1 MCRSTILLALRLLQL
16 GSLLFVA
23 GTAAAQP
30 VAEANLSLKRALEL
44 MRARDPN
51 LQLAQTAVDQAL
63 ADKITAGERPNAT
76 LAWST
81 SKINPA
87 GHNGPGDLWNKSYDT
102 VVSLSQPFER
112 GGKRKHRLAQA
123 EANVDAAHADYADS
137 VRGERL
143 AVTQAYW
150 ELKRAEEKYKNAQTL
165 AAIEHRSIAASEQR
179 LRVGDLPRLDVERM
193 RIDAVAVDNATDS
206 ALGALRDAQVALAA
220 LIDVTAQAGDLSA
233 ADDWPRTAG
242 ALESHTGGAAATESA
257 EAVLARRPD
266 MLAAVKRVQAADAA
280 LQLAH
285 AQTARDVT
293 ISGQYEHNPV
303 APPAP
308 TVGHT
313 LLGVG
318 VSVPIFT
325 GSRYEGE
332 IARANAD
339 VDAARANLA
348 RVRVAALADVHR
360 ARADLLAAAQRAHR
374 YDSDLIQRALDA
386 EKTVETAY
394 ARGGLALA
402 DVLDARRSL
411 KATQDDATDAH
422 ADFAEALA
430 ALAAAAPEENQGT
443 TP

>member
-1 MCRSTILLALRLLQL
+1 MRRSTILLALRLLQL
-16 GSLLFVA
+16 GSLSLVA
-23 GTAAAQP
+23 ATAMAQP

-87 GHNGPGDLWNKSYDT
+87 GHNGTGDFWNKSYDT
-102 VVSLSQPFER
+102 VASLSQPFER
-112 GGKRKHRLAQA
+112 GGKRKHRLAEA

-137 VRGERL
+137 VRSERF

-165 AAIEHRSIAASEQR
+165 AAIEHRSIQASEQR
-179 LRVGDLPRLDVERM
+179 LRVGDLPRLDIERM
-193 RIDAVAVDNATDS
+193 RIDAAAADNAVDA

-220 LIDVTAQAGDLSA
+220 LIDITAQSGELTT
-233 ADDWPRTAG
+233 ADDWPHAAG
-242 ALESHTGGAAATESA
+242 ALDSELGAGGEAA

-266 MLAAVKRVQAADAA
+266 MLAAMKRVNAAEAA
-280 LQLAH
+280 LLLAH

-313 LLGVG
+313 LLGIG

-325 GSRYEGE
+325 GSQYQGE

-339 VDAARANLA
+339 IDAAKANLA
-348 RVRVAALADVHR
+348 RVRVTALADVHR
-360 ARADLLAAAQRAHR
+360 ARADLRAAAQRAHR
-374 YDSDLIQRALDA
+374 YDSDLIQRALDT

-411 KATQDDATDAH
+411 KATQDDAADAH

-430 ALAAAAPEENQGT
+430 ALAAAAPEEHQGT

>member
-1 MCRSTILLALRLLQL
+1 M
-16 GSLLFVA
+16 LFSAV
-23 GTAAAQP
+23 TAAEAQP

-63 ADKITAGERPNAT
+63 ADKVTAGERPNAT
-76 LAWST
+76 LAYST

-87 GHNGPGDLWNKSYDT
+87 GHNGPGDFWDKSYDT

-123 EANVDAAHADYADS
+123 EANADAAYADYADS
-137 VRGERL
+137 VRSERL
-143 AVTQAYW
+143 AVTQSYW
-150 ELKRAEEKYKNAQTL
+150 ELKRAEEKYQNAQTL
-165 AAIEHRSIAASEQR
+165 AAIEHRSIEASEQR
-179 LRVGDLPRLDVERM
+179 LRVGDMPRLDVERM
-193 RIDAVAVDNATDS
+193 RIDAAAADNAVDS
-206 ALGALRDAQVALAA
+206 ARGAQRDAQVALAA
-220 LIDVTAQAGDLSA
+220 LIDITAQSADLST
-233 ADDWPRTAG
+233 ADDWPHAAG
-242 ALESHTGGAAATESA
+242 ALDAKSADGAAGEPA

-266 MLAAVKRVQAADAA
+266 MLAALKRVDAAEAA

-293 ISGQYEHNPV
+293 ISGQYEHNPM
-303 APPAP
+303 PTPAP

-313 LLGVG
+313 LLGIG

-325 GSRYEGE
+325 GSKFKGE
-332 IARANAD
+332 IARASAD
-339 VDAARANLA
+339 IDAAKANLA

-360 ARADLLAAAQRAHR
+360 ARADLAAAAQRAHR
-374 YDSDLIQRALDA
+374 YDSDLTRRALET
-386 EKTVETAY
+386 EKTVEIAY

-430 ALAAAAPEENQGT
+430 ALAAAAPEANQGT

>member
-1 MCRSTILLALRLLQL
+1 ML
-16 GSLLFVA
+16 
-23 GTAAAQP
+23 AAQP

-76 LAWST
+76 LAYST

-87 GHNGPGDLWNKSYDT
+87 GHNGPGNYWNKSFDT
-102 VVSLSQPFER
+102 VVSLSQPIER

-123 EANVDAAHADYADS
+123 EANADAAHADYADS

-143 AVTQAYW
+143 AVTGAYW

-165 AAIEHRSIAASEQR
+165 AEIEHRSIAASEQR

-193 RIDAVAVDNATDS
+193 RIDAAAADNAVDS

-220 LIDVTAQAGDLSA
+220 LIDITAQSQELSV
-233 ADDWPRTAG
+233 ADDWPHATGVLDAPAG
-242 ALESHTGGAAATESA
+242 AGAGASRETA

-266 MLAAVKRVQAADAA
+266 MLAAMKRVNAAEAA

-285 AQTARDVT
+285 AQTSRDIT
-293 ISGQYEHNPV
+293 ISGQYEHNPM
-303 APPAP
+303 PTPAP

-313 LLGVG
+313 LLGIG

-325 GSRYEGE
+325 GNQYKGE
-332 IARANAD
+332 IARAYAD
-339 VDAARANLA
+339 IDAAKANLA
-348 RVRVAALADVHR
+348 KVRVAALADVHR
-360 ARADLLAAAQRAHR
+360 ARADLAAAAQRAHR
-374 YDSDLIQRALDA
+374 YDSDLTRRALDT

-402 DVLDARRSL
+402 DLLDARRSL

-430 ALAAAAPEENQGT
+430 ALAAAAPEDNAGM

>member
-1 MCRSTILLALRLLQL
+1 MRRSTIVIALRLLQL
-16 GSLLFVA
+16 GSLSVA
-23 GTAAAQP
+23 VGIAAAQP

-51 LQLAQTAVDQAL
+51 LQLAQSAVDQAL
-63 ADKITAGERPNAT
+63 ADRISAGERPNAT

-87 GHNGPGDLWNKSYDT
+87 GHNGPGDFWNKSYDT

-150 ELKRAEEKYKNAQTL
+150 ELKRAEEKHKNAQTL
-165 AAIEHRSIAASEQR
+165 AAIEHRSIEAAEQR

-193 RIDAVAVDNATDS
+193 RIDAAAADSAVDA

-220 LIDVTAQAGDLSA
+220 LIDVTAQARDLSA
-233 ADDWPRTAG
+233 ADDWPHAAG
-242 ALESHTGGAAATESA
+242 ALDAPSSAGAEPAES
-257 EAVLARRPD
+257 VLARRPD
-266 MLAAVKRVQAADAA
+266 MLAATKRVNAAEAA

-303 APPAP
+303 TPPAP

-313 LLGVG
+313 LLGIG
-318 VSVPIFT
+318 VSVPLFT
-325 GSRYEGE
+325 GSRFEGE

-348 RVRVAALADVHR
+348 RVRVAALADVQR

-411 KATQDDATDAH
+411 KATQDDAADAH

-430 ALAAAAPEENQGT
+430 ALAAAAPADNPGT

>member
-1 MCRSTILLALRLLQL
+1 M
-16 GSLLFVA
+16 
-23 GTAAAQP
+23 AQP

-87 GHNGPGDLWNKSYDT
+87 GHNGAGDFWNKSYDT

-112 GGKRKHRLAQA
+112 GGKRRHRLAQA
-123 EANVDAAHADYADS
+123 EATADAAHADYADS
-137 VRGERL
+137 VRSERL
-143 AVTQAYW
+143 AVTEAYW
-150 ELKRAEEKYKNAQTL
+150 ELKRTEQKYRNAQML
-165 AAIEHRSIAASEQR
+165 ATIEHRSIEASEQR
-179 LRVGDLPRLDVERM
+179 LRVGDLPRLDLERL
-193 RIDAVAVDNATDS
+193 RIDAAAADNAVDS
-206 ALGALRDAQVALAA
+206 AAGALRDAQVALAA
-220 LIDVTAQAGDLSA
+220 LIDVTAQSGELA
-233 ADDWPRTAG
+233 AMDDWPHAAG
-242 ALESHTGGAAATESA
+242 AVDPQSIRGDATEPA

-266 MLAAVKRVQAADAA
+266 MLAAAKRLSAAEAA
-280 LQLAH
+280 LELAH
-285 AQTARDVT
+285 AQTARDITV
-293 ISGQYEHNPV
+293 SGQYEHNPV
-303 APPAP
+303 PPAAP

-313 LLGVG
+313 LLGIG

-325 GSRYEGE
+325 GNQYQGE

-339 VDAARANLA
+339 IDAARANLA
-348 RVRVAALADVHR
+348 RVRVAALADVQR
-360 ARADLLAAAQRAHR
+360 ARADLRAAAQRVRR
-374 YDSDLIQRALDA
+374 YDSDLIERALAA

-402 DVLDARRSL
+402 DLLDARRAL
-411 KATQDDATDAH
+411 KATQDDACDAH

-430 ALAAAAPEENQGT
+430 ALAAAVPEET
-443 TP
+443 KE

>member
-1 MCRSTILLALRLLQL
+1 MRRSTILLALRLLQL
-16 GSLLFVA
+16 GLLSSVA
-23 GTAAAQP
+23 DMAMAQP

-44 MRARDPN
+44 MRVRDPN

-87 GHNGPGDLWNKSYDT
+87 GHNGSGDFWNKSYDT

-123 EANVDAAHADYADS
+123 DANADAAHADYADS
-137 VRGERL
+137 VRSERL
-143 AVTQAYW
+143 AVSQAYW

-165 AAIEHRSIAASEQR
+165 AVIEHRSIEASEQR

-193 RIDAVAVDNATDS
+193 RIDAAAADNAVDS

-220 LIDVTAQAGDLSA
+220 LIDITAQSGELSTT
-233 ADDWPRTAG
+233 DDWPHAAG
-242 ALESHTGGAAATESA
+242 ALDPKLGVGVANEPA

-266 MLAAVKRVQAADAA
+266 MLAAAKRVNAAEAA

-313 LLGVG
+313 LLGIG

-325 GSRYEGE
+325 GSQYRGE

-339 VDAARANLA
+339 IDAAKANLA

-360 ARADLLAAAQRAHR
+360 ARVDLLAAAQRAHR
-374 YDSDLIQRALDA
+374 YDSDLIQRALDT
-386 EKTVETAY
+386 EKAVEIAY

-411 KATQDDATDAH
+411 KATQDDAADAH

-430 ALAAAAPEENQGT
+430 ALAAAAPNEDQGT

>member
-1 MCRSTILLALRLLQL
+1 MRRSTIAIALRLLQF
-16 GSLLFVA
+16 GLLLSAA
-23 GTAAAQP
+23 GAATAQP

-76 LAWST
+76 LAYST
-81 SKINPA
+81 GKINPA
-87 GHNGPGDLWNKSYDT
+87 GHNGPGSFWNKSYDT

-112 GGKRKHRLAQA
+112 GGKRRHRLAQA
-123 EANVDAAHADYADS
+123 EANADAAHSDYADS
-137 VRGERL
+137 VRNERL

-150 ELKRAEEKYKNAQTL
+150 ELKRAEEKYGNAQTL
-165 AAIEHRSIAASEQR
+165 AAIEHRSIEASEQR

-193 RIDAVAVDNATDS
+193 RIDAAAADNAVDS
-206 ALGALRDAQVALAA
+206 ARGALRDAQVALAA
-220 LIDVTAQAGDLSA
+220 LIDITAQSGELATLDE
-233 ADDWPRTAG
+233 WPRTAG
-242 ALESHTGGAAATESA
+242 ALDSRFDAAASNEPA

-266 MLAAVKRVQAADAA
+266 MLAAMKRVDAAEAA
-280 LQLAH
+280 LQFAH
-285 AQTARDVT
+285 AQTSRDIT

-303 APPAP
+303 SPPAP

-325 GSRYEGE
+325 GSQYKGE

-339 VDAARANLA
+339 IDAAKANLA
-348 RVRVAALADVHR
+348 RARIAALADVHR
-360 ARADLLAAAQRAHR
+360 ARADLAAAAQRAHR
-374 YDSDLIQRALDA
+374 YDSDLTQRALDT
-386 EKTVETAY
+386 ERTVETAY

-402 DVLDARRSL
+402 DLLDARRSL

-430 ALAAAAPEENQGT
+430 ALAAAAPEKNQGT

>member
-1 MCRSTILLALRLLQL
+1 MRRSTILLALRFLQPGLLL
-16 GSLLFVA
+16 SA
-23 GTAAAQP
+23 MATAAAP
-30 VAEANLSLKRALEL
+30 VADANLSLKRALEL

-76 LAWST
+76 LAYST

-87 GHNGPGDLWNKSYDT
+87 GHNGPGNFWNKSYDT

-112 GGKRKHRLAQA
+112 GGKRRHRLDQA
-123 EANVDAAHADYADS
+123 EANADAVHADYADS
-137 VRGERL
+137 VRSERL

-150 ELKRAEEKYKNAQTL
+150 ELKRAEEKYANAQTL
-165 AAIEHRSIAASEQR
+165 ATIEHRSIQASEQR
-179 LRVGDLPRLDVERM
+179 LRVGDMPRLDVERM
-193 RIDAVAVDNATDS
+193 RIDAAAADNAVDTAQ
-206 ALGALRDAQVALAA
+206 GALRDAQVALAA
-220 LIDVTAQAGDLSA
+220 LIDVTAESAVLSA
-233 ADDWPRTAG
+233 ADAWPRAAG
-242 ALESHTGGAAATESA
+242 ALDASVAGTADESA
-257 EAVLARRPD
+257 ETLLALRPD
-266 MLAAVKRVQAADAA
+266 MQAAVKRVKAAEAA
-280 LQLAH
+280 LDLAH

-303 APPAP
+303 SPPAP
-308 TVGHT
+308 SVGHT
-313 LLGVG
+313 LLGIG

-325 GSRYEGE
+325 GNQYRGE

-339 VDAARANLA
+339 IDAARANLA

-360 ARADLLAAAQRAHR
+360 ARADLLASARRAHR
-374 YDSDLIQRALDA
+374 YDSDLIARALDA

-402 DVLDARRSL
+402 DLLDARRAL

-430 ALAAAAPEENQGT
+430 ALAAATAEGIPGT
-443 TP
+443 MP

>member
-1 MCRSTILLALRLLQL
+1 M
-16 GSLLFVA
+16 
-23 GTAAAQP
+23 AAAQP

-76 LAWST
+76 LAYST

-87 GHNGPGDLWNKSYDT
+87 GHNGPGDFWNKSYDT
-102 VVSLSQPFER
+102 VISLSQPFER
-112 GGKRKHRLAQA
+112 GGKRRHRLAQA
-123 EANVDAAHADYADS
+123 EANADAAHADYADS
-137 VRGERL
+137 VRSERL

-150 ELKRAEEKYKNAQTL
+150 ELKRAEEKHKNAQTL
-165 AAIEHRSIAASEQR
+165 ATIEHRSIEASEQR
-179 LRVGDLPRLDVERM
+179 LRLGDMPRLDVERM
-193 RIDAVAVDNATDS
+193 RIDAAAADNAVDS

-220 LIDVTAQAGDLSA
+220 LIDVTAQSGDLSV
-233 ADDWPRTAG
+233 ADDWPRAVR
-242 ALESHTGGAAATESA
+242 ALDPKLGDDGSNEPA

-266 MLAAVKRVQAADAA
+266 MLAATKRVSAAEAA

-285 AQTARDVT
+285 AQTSRDVT
-293 ISGQYEHNPV
+293 ISGQYEHNPTTT
-303 APPAP
+303 PAP

-325 GSRYEGE
+325 GNQYRGE
-332 IARANAD
+332 IARASAD
-339 VDAARANLA
+339 VDAAKANLA

-360 ARADLLAAAQRAHR
+360 ARADLRAAAQRAHR
-374 YDSDLIQRALDA
+374 YDSDLIQRALDT
-386 EKTVETAY
+386 EKTVEIAY

-402 DVLDARRSL
+402 DLLDARRSL

-443 TP
+443 P

>member
-1 MCRSTILLALRLLQL
+1 MRRSTILLALRLFPL
-16 GSLLFVA
+16 GSLLAVA
-23 GTAAAQP
+23 SAVVAQP
-30 VAEANLSLKRALEL
+30 VVEANLSLKRALEL

-51 LQLAQTAVDQAL
+51 LQSAQAAVDQAL

-76 LAWST
+76 LSWST
-81 SKINPA
+81 GKINPA
-87 GHNGPGDLWNKSYDT
+87 GHNGSGDFWNKSYDT

-112 GGKRKHRLAQA
+112 GGKRRYRLDQA
-123 EANVDAAHADYADS
+123 EANADAAHADYADS

-165 AAIEHRSIAASEQR
+165 ATIEHRSIEASEQR
-179 LRVGDLPRLDVERM
+179 LRVGDMPRLDVERM
-193 RIDAVAVDNATDS
+193 RIDAAAADNAVDST
-206 ALGALRDAQVALAA
+206 LGALRDAQVALAA
-220 LIDVTAQAGDLSA
+220 LIDVTAQSGELSA
-233 ADDWPRTAG
+233 RDDWPRAAG
-242 ALESHTGGAAATESA
+242 ALDPRLDLDGASEPA
-257 EAVLARRPD
+257 ETVLARRPD
-266 MLAAVKRVQAADAA
+266 MLAALKRVNGADAA
-280 LQLAH
+280 LRLAH
-285 AQTARDVT
+285 AQTARDIT

-303 APPAP
+303 PPAAP

-318 VSVPIFT
+318 LSVPIFT
-325 GSRYEGE
+325 GSQYKGE
-332 IARANAD
+332 IARASAD
-339 VDAARANLA
+339 IDAAKANLA

-360 ARADLLAAAQRAHR
+360 ARAELRAAARRAHR
-374 YDSDLIQRALDA
+374 YDSDLIQRALST

-402 DVLDARRSL
+402 DLLDARRSL
-411 KATQDDATDAH
+411 KTTQDDATDAH

-430 ALAAAAPEENQGT
+430 ALAAAVPDKNQGT

>member
-1 MCRSTILLALRLLQL
+1 ML
-16 GSLLFVA
+16 
-23 GTAAAQP
+23 AAQP

-76 LAWST
+76 LAYST

-87 GHNGPGDLWNKSYDT
+87 GHNGPGNYWNKSFDT
-102 VVSLSQPFER
+102 VVSLSQPIER

-123 EANVDAAHADYADS
+123 EANADAAHADYADS
-137 VRGERL
+137 VRGERV
-143 AVTQAYW
+143 AVTAAYW

-165 AAIEHRSIAASEQR
+165 AEIEHRSIAASEQR

-193 RIDAVAVDNATDS
+193 RIDAAAADNAVDS

-220 LIDVTAQAGDLSA
+220 LIDVTAQSQELSV
-233 ADDWPRTAG
+233 ADDWPHVAGVLDAPAG
-242 ALESHTGGAAATESA
+242 AGTSRETA

-266 MLAAVKRVQAADAA
+266 MVAAMKRVNAAEAA

-285 AQTARDVT
+285 AQTSRDIT
-293 ISGQYEHNPV
+293 ISGQYEHNPM
-303 APPAP
+303 PTPAP

-325 GSRYEGE
+325 GNQYKGE
-332 IARANAD
+332 IARAYAD
-339 VDAARANLA
+339 IDAAKANLA
-348 RVRVAALADVHR
+348 KVRVAALADVHR
-360 ARADLLAAAQRAHR
+360 ARADLAAAAQRAHR
-374 YDSDLIQRALDA
+374 YDSDLTRRALDT

-402 DVLDARRSL
+402 DLLDARRSL

-430 ALAAAAPEENQGT
+430 ALAAAAPEDNAGM